1 MDKQFNQLWYQLCQL
16 AIVEPGSKNFLNLV
30 AEANLLLDVKDA
42 EITAL
47 LRRGEMMM
55 SGHFERWKELAALCL
70 QEQDPAK
77 LTALANEMNLAL
89 TQNAPYLD
97 PPRRA
102 ELNLKGLE
110 K

>member
-1 MDKQFNQLWYQLCQL
+1 MRL
-16 AIVEPGSKNFLNLV
+16 GSKNFLKQV
-30 AEANLLLDVKDA
+30 AEANQLLDEKDA
-42 EITAL
+42 EITIL
-47 LRRGEMMM
+47 LRRGEKIM

-70 QEQDPAK
+70 KEQDPAK

-89 TQNAPYLD
+89 TQSAPYLT
-97 PPRRA
+97 PPRGA